1 MTPSPEAPGDRHGP
15 SGHHMSREM
24 AEQPEVLRRLNGWRA
39 ETLARVRSLAPEGL
53 RGILLVARGT
63 SDNAA
68 IYGRYLLE
76 LATRRPVAL
85 VAPSL
90 WTRYAASTKLDG
102 WLVVAISQSGAT
114 PEIADTLER
123 MQQRGA
129 ASIALTNDDTSRL
142 AGIADVAI
150 DLGAGDELSVPATKT
165 FLASLLALVHVGSAL
180 GDVPWEPDTETALVP
195 VVQQVLDD
203 SGAMQE
209 LADRHLAQESV
220 HIGRG
225 FSFPIALEAALKV
238 KETCGTG
245 STGYAVGDL
254 MHGPVASL
262 GPSTVALG
270 YGLRGP
276 TLPDVIGALE
286 AAQDHGAD
294 AVLLTDAVD
303 APWTGS
309 VIPLSSHL
317 PEPLAA
323 IALAVRGQQLA
334 LFSALRLGHD
344 PDQPGGLTKVTATR

>member
-1 MTPSPEAPGDRHGP
+1 ML
-15 SGHHMSREM
+15 REM
-24 AEQPEVLRRLNGWRA
+24 AEQPQVLRRLNDRRA
-39 ETLARVRSLAPEGL
+39 ETLARVRSRVPEAL
-53 RGILLVARGT
+53 RGILLVARGS

-90 WTRYAASTKLDG
+90 WTRYEASTKLDG

-123 MQQRGA
+123 MQQSGA
-129 ASIALTNDDTSRL
+129 ASIALTNDGTSRL
-142 AGIADVAI
+142 AEIADVAI
-150 DLGAGDELSVPATKT
+150 DLGAGDEIAVPATKT
-165 FLASLLALVHVGSAL
+165 FVASLLALVHVAAAVGAL
-180 GDVPWEPDTETALVP
+180 PWEPDTETALVP

-203 SGAMQE
+203 SSVMQE
-209 LADRHLAQESV
+209 LASRHLAQESV

-225 FSFPIALEAALKV
+225 FTFPVALEAALKV
-238 KETCGTG
+238 KETCGTA
-245 STGYAVGDL
+245 SAGYPVGDL

-262 GPSTVALG
+262 GPATVALG

-276 TLPDVIGALE
+276 TLADVVGALE
-286 AAQDHGAD
+286 AARGHGCD
-294 AVLLTDAVD
+294 AVLLTDAVH
-303 APWTGS
+303 APWRGS
-309 VIPLSSHL
+309 TIALPGHL
-317 PEPLAA
+317 PEALAA
-323 IALAVRGQQLA
+323 IALAVRAQQLA

>member
-1 MTPSPEAPGDRHGP
+1 MTPSPGSPGDRHGP
-15 SGHHMSREM
+15 PGHHMSREM
-24 AEQPEVLRRLNGWRA
+24 AEQPEVLRRLNDRRA
-39 ETLARVRSLAPEGL
+39 ETLARVRDLVPEGL
-53 RGILLVARGT
+53 PGILLVARGS

-129 ASIALTNDDTSRL
+129 ATIALTNDDTSRL
-142 AGIADVAI
+142 AEIADVAI

-180 GDVPWEPDTETALVP
+180 GDLPWGPGTETALVP
-195 VVQQVLDD
+195 VVQQVLED

-209 LADRHLAQESV
+209 LADRHLSQSV

-225 FSFPIALEAALKV
+225 FTFPIALEAALKV

-262 GPSTVALG
+262 GPSTVAFG

-276 TLPDVIGALE
+276 TLPDVVGALE
-286 AAQDHGAD
+286 AAQNHGAD
-294 AVLLTDAVD
+294 AVLLTDAD

-309 VIPLSSHL
+309 VIRLPSHL

-323 IALAVRGQQLA
+323 IPLAVRGQQLA
-334 LFSALRLGHD
+334 LFSALRLGRD
-344 PDQPGGLTKVTATR
+344 PDQPGGLTKVTSTR